1 MISPATNVVAIR
13 LQRVYGMGKLNAR
26 KENLLMAF
34 KTSLSHLHHG
44 HLPARLTAC
53 DHIIPYAVKNAVR
66 IDSMFLG

>member
-1 MISPATNVVAIR
+1 
-13 LQRVYGMGKLNAR
+13 MGKLNAR